1 VLPLKDRLPTQRRP
15 VVTITL
21 IAANSAVW
29 IGYQVSQLDASIEEI
44 GYQPCEVDGSCPTQ
58 GLAWP
63 ANAVTSMFAHGSW
76 DHIVVNMLFL
86 WIFGNNVE
94 DALGRVRFL
103 VFYLLSGFAAD
114 ALQTFVTLEYG
125 APGEG
130 TIPSVGASGA
140 IAGVL
145 GAYLMLFPRARILSW
160 VFPAFFFNVRAWLYL
175 GFWFVFQLVDGG
187 YAFTHPEASGGVAYF
202 AHIGGFAFGF
212 LAAKPAMV
220 GRPPKL
226 GVETT

>member
-1 VLPLKDRLPTQRRP
+1 MLPLKDRLPTERRP
-15 VVTITL
+15 VVTISL
-21 IAANSAVW
+21 IAANAAVW
-29 IGYQVSQLDASIEEI
+29 LGYQVSQLDESIEEI
-44 GYQPCEVDGSCPTQ
+44 GYQPCEVDGSCPTV
-58 GLAWP
+58 GLYWLL
-63 ANAVTSMFAHGSW
+63 NVFTSMFAHGSW

-94 DALGRVRFL
+94 DALGRARFL
-103 VFYLLSGFAAD
+103 LFYLCSGVAAT
-114 ALQTFVTLEYG
+114 ALQSFVTLDYG
-125 APGEG
+125 ASGEA

-145 GAYLMLFPRARILSW
+145 GGYLMLFPRARILSW

-175 GFWFVFQLVDGG
+175 GIWFVFQLVDGG
-187 YAFTHPEASGGVAYF
+187 WAFTHPETSGDVAYF

-212 LAAKPAMV
+212 LAVRPAMA

-226 GVETT
+226 GIEAT